1 MIVASI
7 RSGAETSTRRGTN
20 PQTSGPL
27 VDRSYPDPGKNE
39 NLENRKFRK
48 NLLGCSLLAFGL
60 AFGASESGQAKE
72 VMVDGIA
79 AQVGSEIVLHS
90 EVDEL
95 SRPVEER
102 MRAGGMGASEIQSMK
117 GDALERLIESKLI
130 ESVVTRLELQATAAE
145 IDAAIAGIAQD
156 NGLTVEQL
164 QTSVQSHGLTLEEYR
179 DKLKGEI
186 ERSKVINTMVRARI
200 RVETAEV
207 RTAYEKR
214 FGDQKERSGEE
225 VHLRHILVAAGGASQ
240 RNLETACSIASD
252 AEKKIKDGELTF
264 DETARRVTD
273 MNPDAAGELGWM
285 HADDLAPWMS
295 KALVNMKPGDVSGVI
310 ETGFGC
316 NILELVERRDYQIVT
331 FADAEP
337 GLTAELTRRKMDKEY
352 LDWLQTL
359 RKQTYI
365 SRKGS
370 YAERNK
376 SLAGRGR

>member
-1 MIVASI
+1 MEI
-7 RSGAETSTRRGTN
+7 R
-20 PQTSGPL
+20 
-27 VDRSYPDPGKNE
+27 KI
-39 NLENRKFRK
+39 RK
-48 NLLGCSLLAFGL
+48 NLLGCILLAFGL
-60 AFGASESGQAKE
+60 AFVASKSGQAKE

-79 AQVGSEIVLHS
+79 AQVGSEIVLLS

-102 MRAGGMGASEIQSMK
+102 MRAGGMGPSEIQSMK

-200 RVETAEV
+200 RVEPEEV
-207 RTAYEKR
+207 RKAYEKR
-214 FGDQKERSGEE
+214 FGDQKQRAGEE

-240 RNLETACSIASD
+240 RNVATACSIASD

-273 MNPDAAGELGWM
+273 MNPEAGGELGWM
-285 HADDLAPWMS
+285 HTDDLAPWMS

-337 GLTAELTRRKMDKEY
+337 TLTAELTRRKMDKEY